1 MSDIQHYAEKRARRD
16 QAFAKNL
23 ETGYTEF
30 KIGIILRQAREEAA
44 LTQEEVA
51 RQLRTNRSTISCI
64 ENHAGDV
71 QLSAL
76 RRYAEAVGA
85 DLQIN
90 FVRG

>member
-16 QAFAKNL
+16 QVFAKNL
-23 ETGYTEF
+23 GTGYTEF
-30 KIGIILRQAREEAA
+30 KIGIILRQAREEAG

-51 RQLRTNRSTISCI
+51 RRLRTNRSTILRI

-71 QLSAL
+71 RLSAL
-76 RRYAEAVGA
+76 RCYAEAVGA

>member
-1 MSDIQHYAEKRARRD
+1 MCQFAEHDMRGRHERHTTLCREA
-16 QAFAKNL
+16 
-23 ETGYTEF
+23 
-30 KIGIILRQAREEAA
+30 RQAREEAS

-51 RQLRTNRSTISCI
+51 RRLHTNRSTISRI
-64 ENHAGDV
+64 ENHAGEV
-71 QLSAL
+71 RLSAL